1 MLFRI
6 ETAAEVV
13 TAPNRLY
20 KSSEM
25 VRQHDGT
32 CYVCDTQTGDLKAV
46 GSYHK
51 PKEKQLRSLQIGE
64 TTQASRATCIP
75 SRGQM

>member
-32 CYVCDTQTGDLKAV
+32 CYACDTQTGDLKAV
-46 GSYHK
+46 GS
-51 PKEKQLRSLQIGE
+51 
-64 TTQASRATCIP
+64 
-75 SRGQM
+75 

>member
-32 CYVCDTQTGDLKAV
+32 CYVCDTQTGDLKAD
-46 GSYHK
+46 GS
-51 PKEKQLRSLQIGE
+51 
-64 TTQASRATCIP
+64 
-75 SRGQM
+75 